1 MFGDGVSSVWAK
13 IATETLETVSIG
25 KRRLILVEP
34 HLMSLGINPPEYPVT
49 VAPAHFPEISGLSTS
64 TTWVL
69 IRAGRLKTVDSGRRK
84 MIIVDSYRALIREL
98 KALPLQDA
106 RRNNTVPAL
115 GSGRR
120 RGRPRKS
127 DRAPAIPGQ

>member
-1 MFGDGVSSVWAK
+1 MFSDGVSTVWSK
-13 IATETLETVSIG
+13 IASETLETVSLG

-34 HLMSLGINPPEYPVT
+34 YLRVLGINPPEYPVT

-64 TTWVL
+64 TTWDL

-84 MIIVDSYRALIREL
+84 MIVVDSYRALIREL
-98 KALPLQDA
+98 KAQPQQDA

-120 RGRPRKS
+120 HGRPRKPAP
-127 DRAPAIPGQ
+127 APAIPTQ